1 MILVDAYQDIT
12 IPFQMSTAEF
22 FTLVQSRLKEDG
34 VMAVNM
40 NMHSDGAGSINAHL
54 ADTIASVFPHVYTA
68 DVPRTT
74 NREFLPGAERMFCR
88 PSPPMWP
95 PPSPGNCGSWMET
108 ISESRLVPYEA
119 GELLLTDDRAP
130 VELLGIRVIDSLIQ
144 NEVAAYREIYDQ
156 AGIQGLIE
164 SLL

>member
-1 MILVDAYQDIT
+1 
-12 IPFQMSTAEF
+12 
-22 FTLVQSRLKEDG
+22 
-34 VMAVNM
+34 MAVNM

-74 NREFLPGAERMFCR
+74 NRELFAWSGENVLQTFSANVAATESGDLRQL
-88 PSPPMWP
+88 
-95 PPSPGNCGSWMET
+95 MET